1 MAQDKSSPSVQMLK
15 KVMKA
20 LLVSGIYF
28 GWAILFYCLREGW
41 RPIDAIYFAM
51 VTSYRG

>member
-1 MAQDKSSPSVQMLK
+1 MLK

-28 GWAILFYCLREGW
+28 GWAILFYCLREGALAFAW
-41 RPIDAIYFAM
+41 VNMGKRLELDDA
-51 VTSYRG
+51 VS

>member
-1 MAQDKSSPSVQMLK
+1 MAQDKSSASVLMLK

-28 GWAILFYCLREGW
+28 GWAILFYWVNMGKRLELD
-41 RPIDAIYFAM
+41 DA
-51 VTSYRG
+51 VS